1 MALTEITSL
10 SIKDAEVKTADIA
23 ADAVTAAKI
32 ADDVINSEHIAA
44 GAIDLEH
51 MSSESVDEDNLHI
64 SNAGSNG
71 QFLSKQSGN
80 SGGLTWADASV
91 GGATGTDYNDNVKV
105 RFGTGNDLEIY
116 HDASHSIITNSTGDL
131 SLISTGDDV
140 FIKAADDVFIRTQGD
155 ESAITCTGD
164 AGVELYNDNVKTLA
178 TVSNGAA
185 IYGSEGNAANFFL
198 YADEGDDHADC
209 WRLEAEAAGDF
220 TIKNY
225 AASSWEN
232 CIRASGNGDVELYYD
247 NVKTFYTTSGG
258 IVAQGPE
265 GGDGMVYIY
274 ADEGDDDADK
284 WRNIAVNDGTFH
296 IQNLASGSWETNIE
310 CNGNGNVEL
319 YYDASKKLE
328 TTSNGVTVTGLL
340 STTANVGVQDTG
352 RFYFGNSD
360 VASIDGSHG
369 GSGYL
374 KFLTNGNERMKID
387 ASGHLL
393 PNANNTYDLG
403 SSSLGWR
410 NIHKNDLHLSNEGSV
425 NDVDGT
431 WGKYTIQEGEDDL
444 FLINRRNGKKY
455 KFNLTEVS

>member
-71 QFLSKQSGN
+71 QYLQKQTGN
-80 SGGLTWADASV
+80 SGGLTWATVDTSTLMPLA
-91 GGATGTDYNDNVKV
+91 GGTFTGDVTFDN
-105 RFGTGNDLEIY
+105 GTNAGNDITWDESNDHLVFADDTYAKFGDGGDMALY
-116 HDASHSIITNSTGDL
+116 HNGTVSYITNGTGDL
-131 SLISTGDDV
+131 YVQTTGAGDDV
-140 FIKAADDVFIRTQGD
+140 IIQAVDDIFIKPQGG
-155 ESAITCTGD
+155 E
-164 AGVELYNDNVKTLA
+164 
-178 TVSNGAA
+178 NG
-185 IYGSEGNAANFFL
+185 IEVL
-198 YADEGDDHADC
+198 
-209 WRLEAEAAGDF
+209 
-220 TIKNY
+220 
-225 AASSWEN
+225 
-232 CIRASGNGDVELYYD
+232 
-247 NVKTFYTTSGG
+247 
-258 IVAQGPE
+258 
-265 GGDGMVYIY
+265 GDG
-274 ADEGDDDADK
+274 ACK
-284 WRNIAVNDGTFH
+284 FFH
-296 IQNLASGSWETNIE
+296 DSA
-310 CNGNGNVEL
+310 
-319 YYDASKKLE
+319 KKLE

-410 NIHKNDLHLSNEGSV
+410 NIHTNDLHLSNEGSV

-444 FLINRRNGKKY
+444 FLINKRNGKKY

>member
-44 GAIDLEH
+44 GAVDLEH

-71 QFLSKQSGN
+71 QFLQKQSGN
-80 SGGLTWADASV
+80 NGGLTWATVDLTTFTADVTFDNQSNAGRDIIWDESDDALEF
-91 GGATGTDYNDNVKV
+91 ADDVKAS
-105 RFGTGNDLEIY
+105 FGTGGDLQIF
-116 HDASHSIITNSTGDL
+116 HNGSNSYIDDTGTGDL
-131 SLISTGDDV
+131 
-140 FIKAADDVFIRTQGD
+140 FIR
-155 ESAITCTGD
+155 
-164 AGVELYNDNVKTLA
+164 
-178 TVSNGAA
+178 GAA
-185 IYGSEGNAANFFL
+185 NLYITNANGTETKARFTNDGS
-198 YADEGDDHADC
+198 C
-209 WRLEAEAAGDF
+209 
-220 TIKNY
+220 
-225 AASSWEN
+225 
-232 CIRASGNGDVELYYD
+232 ELYYD
-247 NVKTFYTTSGG
+247 N
-258 IVAQGPE
+258 A
-265 GGDGMVYIY
+265 
-274 ADEGDDDADK
+274 
-284 WRNIAVNDGTFH
+284 
-296 IQNLASGSWETNIE
+296 
-310 CNGNGNVEL
+310 
-319 YYDASKKLE
+319 KKLE
-328 TTSNGVTVTGLL
+328 TTSGGVTVTGLL

-374 KFLTNGNERMKID
+374 KFLTNGTERMKID

-403 SSSLGWR
+403 SSSLGFR
-410 NIHKNDLHLSNEGSV
+410 NIHTNDLHLSNEGSV